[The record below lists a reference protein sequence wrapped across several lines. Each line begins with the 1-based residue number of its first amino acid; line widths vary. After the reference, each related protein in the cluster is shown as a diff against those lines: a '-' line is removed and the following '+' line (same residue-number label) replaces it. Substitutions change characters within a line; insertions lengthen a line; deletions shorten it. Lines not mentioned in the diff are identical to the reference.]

1 MKMVVGLGNPGR
13 QYEQTRHNVG
23 FDVIDQLAKTEGLVL
38 NDQKFRADY
47 TIWHASPTEK
57 VLLVKPYTF
66 MNLSGE
72 AVLPLM
78 TYFNVSV
85 DDLLVIYDDLDLN
98 PGTLRLREKG
108 SAGGHNG
115 IKNIIAMLDTQTF
128 KRVKVGIGR
137 PQFGRKVV
145 DHVLQRFDTDER
157 ILVEQTMDLTVE
169 LIQKWVK
176 GEDFTRLGSAYN
188 KSVV

>member
-23 FDVIDQLAKTEGLVL
+23 FDVIDQIAKQEGLSL
-38 NDQKFRADY
+38 TNQKFRADY
-47 TIWHASPTEK
+47 TIWHVSPTEK

-78 TYFNVSV
+78 TYFNIAA
-85 DDLLVIYDDLDLN
+85 DDLLVVYDDLDLE

-145 DHVLQRFDTDER
+145 DHVLQRFDTEER
-157 ILVEQTMDLTVE
+157 ILVEQSMDRTVE
-169 LIQKWVK
+169 LIQKWVR
-176 GEDFTRLGSAYN
+176 GEEFTRLGSLYN
-188 KSVV
+188 GSVV